1 MGERLS
7 RCITILMADH
17 KTAVKIDCDDM
28 PGTTGNLLARILNSS
43 VLITVNNHLNNPNE
57 NSRHGEV
64 KTSSEMR
71 PGLIQGLHP
80 SHTKILE
87 MNFLKY
93 LLGCTGS

>member
-7 RCITILMADH
+7 RCTTILMMDH
-17 KTAVKIDCDDM
+17 KTAVKIDRNDM
-28 PGTTGNLLARILNSS
+28 PGTMGNLLARIL
-43 VLITVNNHLNNPNE
+43 
-57 NSRHGEV
+57 

-93 LLGCTGS
+93 LFTWLHRVLVGACRI